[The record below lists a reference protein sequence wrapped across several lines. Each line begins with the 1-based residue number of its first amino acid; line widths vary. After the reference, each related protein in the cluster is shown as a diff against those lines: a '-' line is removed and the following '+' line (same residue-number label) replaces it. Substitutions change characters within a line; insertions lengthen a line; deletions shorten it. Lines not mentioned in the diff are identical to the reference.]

1 MELEKMTE
9 EQLLESIENI
19 DVEKE
24 SLDSDL
30 CLYGEALRKLRQTTY
45 VGKFF
50 RYVDM
55 NYTTYMLVCSEAE
68 GSFSSGYM
76 EVFKVEFNH
85 ARMDD
90 IIISAHIHTDA
101 MEYLSPEWIEITR
114 EEFLEARDRAISF
127 INERVT

>member
-9 EQLLESIENI
+9 EQLLESIESIEN
-19 DVEKE
+19 EKE
-24 SLDSDL
+24 RLESNLSE
-30 CLYGEALRKLRQTTY
+30 YTEALHTLRKINY

-55 NYTTYMLVCSEAE
+55 GYTTYMLVRSEAE

-85 ARMDD
+85 SSKDNSITA
-90 IIISAHIHTDA
+90 AFLHTAA
-101 MEYLSPEWIEITR
+101 MEYLNLEWIEITR
-114 EEFLEARDRAISF
+114 EEFIEARDRAISF
-127 INERVT
+127 ITSQVT